1 MDPKHAEIRICVS
14 QNRKTQV
21 NLRIGTSEFSKLGLS
36 KRDCLHLGPCTKAEV
51 VEEEIIEE
59 NHEER
64 SNSSEI
70 TENSKKEPPPEVL
83 KSLRQRQNSFKT
95 TKRFFE
101 VRS

>member
-1 MDPKHAEIRICVS
+1 M
-14 QNRKTQV
+14 
-21 NLRIGTSEFSKLGLS
+21 SKFLKG
-36 KRDCLHLGPCTKAEV
+36 DCLHLGPCTKAEV

-59 NHEER
+59 HHEEG

-101 VRS
+101 VRSWYARKSAP

>member
-1 MDPKHAEIRICVS
+1 M
-14 QNRKTQV
+14 
-21 NLRIGTSEFSKLGLS
+21 
-36 KRDCLHLGPCTKAEV
+36 GPCTKAEV

-59 NHEER
+59 NHEES

-70 TENSKKEPPPEVL
+70 TENSKKEPPLEVL